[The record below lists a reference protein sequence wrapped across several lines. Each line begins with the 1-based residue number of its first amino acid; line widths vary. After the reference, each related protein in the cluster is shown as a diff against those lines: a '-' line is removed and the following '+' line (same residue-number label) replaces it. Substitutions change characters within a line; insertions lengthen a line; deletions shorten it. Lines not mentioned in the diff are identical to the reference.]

1 LRSQAAVFAPYK
13 LFALIEVAKEFGV
26 PASHILRG
34 TGLDLKAL
42 EDAKTRTTV
51 EQYVTAC
58 ANAIKHCNDPLLPF
72 RVGKNIHLAAYGLYG
87 FALLCS
93 PTVRDGFNL
102 AVRYHGLATP
112 IFSIDWRAQEDHFIW
127 FFPNEFRV
135 RYTSA
140 VKQFL
145 LAQQLAQHI
154 THIQDIARS
163 DRKPLLIK
171 IAHSP
176 PIAARLYGDQ
186 LGCPVEFSSEA
197 TEIHYDQ
204 SLLDDRPPLTNP
216 VTLAMLR
223 ESCENLIGRIGDD
236 SSTVSQVTQCIMERP
251 GQFPTMETVAGHM
264 NLTPRTLR
272 RRLEGEGTTFS
283 QVFDKVRRDLAEK
296 YLSAGDFTVE
306 DIAEL
311 LGFTD
316 ASNFRHSFK
325 RWTGIVPREFK
336 LRSAM
341 IKK

>member
-1 LRSQAAVFAPYK
+1 MFAPYK
-13 LFALIEVAKEFGV
+13 LFALIEIAKEFSV
-26 PASHILRG
+26 PASQILRG
-34 TGLDLKAL
+34 TGLDLKML

-51 EQYVTAC
+51 DQYVTAC
-58 ANAIKHCNDPLLPF
+58 ANAIKLCGNPRLPF
-72 RVGKNIHLAAYGLYG
+72 RVGQNIHLAAYGLYG

-112 IFSIDWRAQEDHFIW
+112 IFSIDWRSKDDHFIW
-127 FFPNEFRV
+127 AFPNEFRV
-135 RYTSA
+135 RYSGA

-163 DRKPLLIK
+163 DRKPLMIRV
-171 IAHSP
+171 AHAP
-176 PIAARLYGDQ
+176 PPSASIYEEQ
-186 LGCPVEFSSEA
+186 LGCPVHFSAEA
-197 TEIHYDQ
+197 TEIHYDH

-223 ESCENLIGRIGDD
+223 ESCENLIGRIGDE
-236 SSTVSQVTQCIMERP
+236 SSTAGMVTQLIMERP
-251 GQFPTMETVAGHM
+251 GQFPTMEETAKHM

-272 RRLEGEGTTFS
+272 RRLAEEKTTFS
-283 QVFDKVRRDLAEK
+283 KVFNQVRRELAEK
-296 YLSAGDFTVE
+296 YLATADFTVE

-316 ASNFRHSFK
+316 ASNFRQSFK
-325 RWTGIVPREFK
+325 KWTGLAPSDFRK
-336 LRSAM
+336 Q
-341 IKK
+341 K

>member
-1 LRSQAAVFAPYK
+1 VFAPYK
-13 LFALIEVAKEFGV
+13 LFALIEIAKEFGV
-26 PASHILRG
+26 TSTQILRG
-34 TGLDLKAL
+34 TSLDLKML
-42 EDAKTRTTV
+42 EDPKTRTTV

-58 ANAIKHCNDPLLPF
+58 SNAIKYCEDPRLPF
-72 RVGKNIHLAAYGLYG
+72 RVGKNIHLSAYGLYG

-93 PTVRDGFNL
+93 PTVRYGLEL

-112 IFSIDWRAQEDHFIW
+112 IFSINWRAVEDHFIW
-127 FFPNEFRV
+127 FFPSEFRV
-135 RYTSA
+135 RYPAA

-154 THIQDIARS
+154 THIQDIARA

-171 IAHSP
+171 VAHATPAS
-176 PIAARLYGDQ
+176 AALYEEQ
-186 LGCPVEFSSEA
+186 LGCAVQFAADA

-223 ESCENLIGRIGDD
+223 ESCENLIGRNGDD
-236 SSTVSQVTQCIMERP
+236 ISTTGLVTQIIMERP
-251 GQFPTMETVAGHM
+251 GQFPTMEAIAGHL

-272 RRLEGEGTTFS
+272 RRLADEGTTYS
-283 QVFDKVRRDLAEK
+283 EVFDDVRRDLAEK
-296 YLSAGDFTVE
+296 YLSAGQFTVE

-325 RWTGIVPREFK
+325 RWTGLAPSEFR
-336 LRSAM
+336 LQR
-341 IKK
+341 

>member
-1 LRSQAAVFAPYK
+1 MFAPYK
-13 LFALIEVAKEFGV
+13 LFALIEIAKEIGI
-26 PASHILRG
+26 PANQILRG
-34 TGLDLKAL
+34 TGLDLKML
-42 EDAKTRTTV
+42 EDAKTRTSV
-51 EQYVTAC
+51 DQYVVAC
-58 ANAIKHCNDPLLPF
+58 NNAMKLCDDPRLPF
-72 RVGKNIHLAAYGLYG
+72 RVGNNIHLSAYGLYG

-112 IFSIDWRAQEDHFIW
+112 IFSIDWRARDDHFIW
-127 FFPNEFRV
+127 LFPNEFRV
-135 RYTSA
+135 RYSGA

-171 IAHSP
+171 IAHAP
-176 PIAARLYGDQ
+176 PPSAALYEEQ
-186 LGCPVEFSSEA
+186 LGCPIQFSTQA

-223 ESCENLIGRIGDD
+223 ESCENLIGRIGDE
-236 SSTVSQVTQCIMERP
+236 SSTTGLVTQLIMERP
-251 GQFPTMETVAGHM
+251 GQFPTMEAVADNLH
-264 NLTPRTLR
+264 LTPRTLR
-272 RRLEGEGTTFS
+272 RRLADEGTTFS
-283 QVFDKVRRDLAEK
+283 NVFDDVRRDLAEK

-325 RWTGIVPREFK
+325 RWTGIVPSEFRQTK
-336 LRSAM
+336 LTG
-341 IKK
+341 K

>member
-1 LRSQAAVFAPYK
+1 MFAPYK
-13 LFALIEVAKEFGV
+13 LFALIEIAKEIGI
-26 PASHILRG
+26 PASQILRG
-34 TGLDLKAL
+34 TGLDLKML
-42 EDAKTRTTV
+42 EDAKTRTSV
-51 EQYVTAC
+51 DQYVTAC
-58 ANAIKHCNDPLLPF
+58 TNAIKLCDDPRLPF
-72 RVGKNIHLAAYGLYG
+72 RVGNNIHLSAYGLYG

-112 IFSIDWRAQEDHFIW
+112 IFSIDWRARDDHFIW
-127 FFPNEFRV
+127 LFPNEFRV
-135 RYTSA
+135 RYSGA

-163 DRKPLLIK
+163 DRKPLMIK
-171 IAHSP
+171 IAHAP
-176 PIAARLYGDQ
+176 PPSAALYEEQ
-186 LGCPVEFSSEA
+186 LGCPIQFSTEV

-223 ESCENLIGRIGDD
+223 ESCENLIGRIGDE
-236 SSTVSQVTQCIMERP
+236 SSTTGLVTQLIMERP
-251 GQFPTMETVAGHM
+251 GQFPTMVAVADNL

-272 RRLEGEGTTFS
+272 RRLANEGTTFS
-283 QVFDKVRRDLAEK
+283 NVFDDVRRDLAEK

-325 RWTGIVPREFK
+325 RWTGLAPSGFRISRQQ
-336 LRSAM
+336 
-341 IKK
+341 